1 MITDLLK
8 RGANPSC
15 TDSDNMTPLHY
26 AAKENYENVCK
37 NLLEHDAMP
46 EARDNDKNL
55 PYTLAFN
62 AGNDEIAAML
72 VKKMDNKK

>member
-1 MITDLLK
+1 
-8 RGANPSC
+8 
-15 TDSDNMTPLHY
+15 
-26 AAKENYENVCK
+26 
-37 NLLEHDAMP
+37 MP